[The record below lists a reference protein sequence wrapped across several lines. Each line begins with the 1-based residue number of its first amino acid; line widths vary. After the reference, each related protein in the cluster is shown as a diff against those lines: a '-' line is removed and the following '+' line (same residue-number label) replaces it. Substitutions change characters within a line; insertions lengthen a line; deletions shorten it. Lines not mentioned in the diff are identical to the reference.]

1 MVKRHNTKMR
11 KIKGLL
17 RLVRK
22 RDPFLHENPFLKN
35 FSDFGDTLLVG
46 TSVVGWFS
54 TLMKKLWFLGLFFLF
69 QKIRMVPVL
78 VLRPEKMAAL
88 SSVLIQFLKKINIK
102 NQLQLWTWVL
112 LRSFNI
118 DLHQKEKVYL
128 TSMFSTSCFTLTYC
142 HSPSMEEYFKKKPF
156 IPGPVIIGFQT
167 V

>member
-54 TLMKKLWFLGLFFLF
+54 TFMKKLWFLGLFFLF

-78 VLRPEKMAAL
+78 VLRPEKMEAL
-88 SSVLIQFLKKINIK
+88 SPVLIQFLKKKYII
-102 NQLQLWTWVL
+102 
-112 LRSFNI
+112 
-118 DLHQKEKVYL
+118 
-128 TSMFSTSCFTLTYC
+128 
-142 HSPSMEEYFKKKPF
+142 MEIRPDSSSSS
-156 IPGPVIIGFQT
+156 G
-167 V
+167 